1 MHGDDE
7 GRWALMVHP
16 IRHQVNSRVLHK
28 GLFTD
33 EQLMPAAIL
42 VLLAVGVAYT
52 AGSVAVGVIA
62 AAVFLVPVGAMI
74 IDNRAGQLL
83 HGHVSVMARVPTQV
97 SAMYDPGAGDSAVG
111 YELLADDDALLAA
124 RAPTA
129 GELQAVLG
137 E

>member
-1 MHGDDE
+1 
-7 GRWALMVHP
+7 MVHP

-62 AAVFLVPVGAMI
+62 AAVFLLPVGAMI

-83 HGHVSVMARVPTQV
+83 HSHVASWLAYRHKVG
-97 SAMYDPGAGDSAVG
+97 MYDPGAGNSAIG
-111 YELLADDDALLAA
+111 YELLAYDDALLAA
-124 RAPTA
+124 GAPTP
-129 GELQAVLG
+129 GELRAVLG

>member
-1 MHGDDE
+1 
-7 GRWALMVHP
+7 MVHP

-52 AGSVAVGVIA
+52 AGSVAFGIAA
-62 AAVFLVPVGAMI
+62 AAVFLLPVAAMI
-74 IDNRAGQLL
+74 IDNRTGQLL
-83 HGHVSVMARVPTQV
+83 HGQIAAWLAYRRAVGV
-97 SAMYDPGAGDSAVG
+97 YDPGTGDSAIG
-111 YELLADDDALLAA
+111 YELQADESALLAG
-124 RAPTA
+124 APTA
-129 GELQAVLG
+129 GELRAVLG

>member
-1 MHGDDE
+1 M
-7 GRWALMVHP
+7 LHP

-52 AGSVAVGVIA
+52 AGTVVLGVIG
-62 AAVFLVPVGAMI
+62 AAVFLLPVGAMI
-74 IDNRAGQLL
+74 IDNRTGQLL
-83 HGHVSVMARVPTQV
+83 HGQVAAWLAYRRSVGV
-97 SAMYDPGAGDSAVG
+97 YDPGAGDSAVG
-111 YELLADDDALLAA
+111 YELRADEGALLAGP
-124 RAPTA
+124 PTA
-129 GELQAVLG
+129 GELRAVLG

>member
-1 MHGDDE
+1 
-7 GRWALMVHP
+7 MVHP
-16 IRHQVNSRVLHK
+16 IRHQVNSRVLHN

-52 AGSVAVGVIA
+52 AGTVAVGVIA
-62 AAVFLVPVGAMI
+62 AAVFLLPVGAMI
-74 IDNRAGQLL
+74 IDNRAGQVL
-83 HGHVSVMARVPTQV
+83 HGHAKAWLAYRRDVG
-97 SAMYDPGAGDSAVG
+97 MYDPGAGDSAVG
-111 YELLADDDALLAA
+111 YELLTDDDALLVAG
-124 RAPTA
+124 APTA

>member
-1 MHGDDE
+1 M
-7 GRWALMVHP
+7 LHP

-52 AGSVAVGVIA
+52 AGSVALGMIA
-62 AAVFLVPVGAMI
+62 AALFLLPVGAMI

-83 HGHVSVMARVPTQV
+83 HGRAMAWLSYRRSVGV
-97 SAMYDPGAGDSAVG
+97 YDPGAGDCAVG
-111 YELLADDDALLAA
+111 YELLADDEMLLVAG
-124 RAPTA
+124 APTPA
-129 GELQAVLG
+129 ELRSVLG
-137 E
+137 D

>member
-1 MHGDDE
+1 M
-7 GRWALMVHP
+7 LHP

-52 AGSVAVGVIA
+52 AASVAVALIA
-62 AAVFLVPVGAMI
+62 AAVFLLPVAAMI
-74 IDNRAGQLL
+74 LDNRAGQLL
-83 HGHVSVMARVPTQV
+83 HGNARAWLAYRRSVGV
-97 SAMYDPGAGDSAVG
+97 YDPGAGDGAVG
-111 YELLADDDALLAA
+111 YELVLDDDALLAA
-124 RAPTA
+124 GAPTP
-129 GELQAVLG
+129 GELRAVLG

>member
-1 MHGDDE
+1 M
-7 GRWALMVHP
+7 LHP

-52 AGSVAVGVIA
+52 AGSVVVAAIG
-62 AAVFLVPVGAMI
+62 AAVFLLPVGAMI

-83 HGHVSVMARVPTQV
+83 HSQASAWMSYRRSVGV
-97 SAMYDPGAGDSAVG
+97 YDPGGGDSAIG
-111 YELLADDDALLAA
+111 YELLADDEALLAA
-124 RAPTA
+124 GAPTP
-129 GELQAVLG
+129 GDLQTVLG
-137 E
+137 D

>member
-1 MHGDDE
+1 M
-7 GRWALMVHP
+7 LHP

-52 AGSVAVGVIA
+52 AGTVALGVIA
-62 AAVFLVPVGAMI
+62 AAVFLLPVGAMI
-74 IDNRAGQLL
+74 IDNRTGQLL
-83 HGHVSVMARVPTQV
+83 HGQVAAWLAYRRSVGV
-97 SAMYDPGAGDSAVG
+97 YDPGAGDSAVG
-111 YELLADDDALLAA
+111 YELQADESALLSGP
-124 RAPTA
+124 PTP
-129 GELQAVLG
+129 GELRAVLG

>member
-1 MHGDDE
+1 
-7 GRWALMVHP
+7 MVHP

-33 EQLMPAAIL
+33 EQLMPASIL

-52 AGSVAVGVIA
+52 AGNVIVGVIS
-62 AAVFLVPVGAMI
+62 AAVFLLPVGAMI

-83 HGHVSVMARVPTQV
+83 HGHIAAWLAYRRAVG
-97 SAMYDPGAGDSAVG
+97 MYDPGAGDRAVA
-111 YELLADDDALLAA
+111 YELQADEDAVLAA
-124 RAPTA
+124 GAPTP
-129 GELQAVLG
+129 GELRAVLG

>member
-1 MHGDDE
+1 
-7 GRWALMVHP
+7 MVHP

-52 AGSVAVGVIA
+52 AASVAVGVIA
-62 AAVFLVPVGAMI
+62 TAVFLLPVGTMI

-83 HGHVSVMARVPTQV
+83 HGQIAACLAYRRRVGI
-97 SAMYDPGAGDSAVG
+97 YDPGAGHRAAG
-111 YELLADDDALLAA
+111 CELLADDDALL
-124 RAPTA
+124 
-129 GELQAVLG
+129 
-137 E
+137 

>member
-1 MHGDDE
+1 
-7 GRWALMVHP
+7 MVHP

-52 AGSVAVGVIA
+52 AASVAMGVIF
-62 AAVFLVPVGAMI
+62 AAVFLLPVGAMI

-83 HGHVSVMARVPTQV
+83 HGQITAWLAYRRAVGV
-97 SAMYDPGAGDSAVG
+97 YDPGAGDSAVG
-111 YELLADDDALLAA
+111 YELLSDDEALLAA
-124 RAPTA
+124 GAPTS
-129 GELQAVLG
+129 GELRAVLG

>member
-1 MHGDDE
+1 M
-7 GRWALMVHP
+7 LHP

-52 AGSVAVGVIA
+52 AGTVVLGVIG
-62 AAVFLVPVGAMI
+62 AAVFLLPVGAMI
-74 IDNRAGQLL
+74 IDNRTGQIL
-83 HGHVSVMARVPTQV
+83 HGQV
-97 SAMYDPGAGDSAVG
+97 VAWLEYRRKVGVYDPGAGDSAIG
-111 YELLADDDALLAA
+111 YELQADESALLAGP
-124 RAPTA
+124 PTPA
-129 GELQAVLG
+129 ELRAVLG

>member
-1 MHGDDE
+1 
-7 GRWALMVHP
+7 MVHP
-16 IRHQVNSRVLHK
+16 IRHQVNSRVLHR

-52 AGSVAVGVIA
+52 AGSMAVGVIA
-62 AAVFLVPVGAMI
+62 AAVFLLPVGAMI

-83 HGHVSVMARVPTQV
+83 HSHVRAWLAYRRNVGV
-97 SAMYDPGAGDSAVG
+97 YDAGAGESAAG
-111 YELLADDDALLAA
+111 YQLLADDDALLAA
-124 RAPTA
+124 GAPA
-129 GELQAVLG
+129 PGELQAVLG

>member
-1 MHGDDE
+1 
-7 GRWALMVHP
+7 MVHP

-52 AGSVAVGVIA
+52 AGSVALGAIA
-62 AAVFLVPVGAMI
+62 AALFLLPVAAMI
-74 IDNRAGQLL
+74 LDNRAGQLL
-83 HGHVSVMARVPTQV
+83 HDHAKAWLSYRRGVGV
-97 SAMYDPGAGDSAVG
+97 YDPGAGDSAVG
-111 YELLADDDALLAA
+111 YELLADDEALLAA
-124 RAPTA
+124 AAPSPA
-129 GELQAVLG
+129 DLRAVLG

>member
-1 MHGDDE
+1 M
-7 GRWALMVHP
+7 LHP

-52 AGSVAVGVIA
+52 AGTVALGVIA
-62 AAVFLVPVGAMI
+62 AAVFLLPVGAMI
-74 IDNRAGQLL
+74 IDNRTGQLL
-83 HGHVSVMARVPTQV
+83 HGQVAAWLAYRRSVGV
-97 SAMYDPGAGDSAVG
+97 YDPGAGDSAVG
-111 YELLADDDALLAA
+111 YDLQVDEGALLAGP
-124 RAPTA
+124 PTP
-129 GELQAVLG
+129 GELRAVLG

>member
-1 MHGDDE
+1 M
-7 GRWALMVHP
+7 LHP

-52 AGSVAVGVIA
+52 AGSVAVGVTA
-62 AAVFLVPVGAMI
+62 ASVLLLPVAAMI

-83 HGHVSVMARVPTQV
+83 HDQATAWLTYRLSVGI
-97 SAMYDPGAGDSAVG
+97 YDAGGGDSAFG
-111 YELLADDDALLAA
+111 YELLPDDGVLHAA
-124 RAPTA
+124 CSATS
-129 GELQAVLG
+129 GELQSVLG
-137 E
+137 D

>member
-1 MHGDDE
+1 M
-7 GRWALMVHP
+7 LHP

-52 AGSVAVGVIA
+52 SGTVALAAIG
-62 AAVFLVPVGAMI
+62 AAVFLLPVGAMI
-74 IDNRAGQLL
+74 IDNRTGQLL
-83 HGHVSVMARVPTQV
+83 HGQV
-97 SAMYDPGAGDSAVG
+97 AAWLAYRRGVGVYDPGAGDSAIG
-111 YELLADDDALLAA
+111 YELQGDESALLAGP
-124 RAPTA
+124 PTP
-129 GELQAVLG
+129 GELRAVLG

>member
-1 MHGDDE
+1 
-7 GRWALMVHP
+7 MVHP

-62 AAVFLVPVGAMI
+62 AAVFLLPVGAMI

-83 HGHVSVMARVPTQV
+83 HGHANAWLAYRRSVGV
-97 SAMYDPGAGDSAVG
+97 YDQGAGDSAVG

-129 GELQAVLG
+129 GELRAVLG

>member
-1 MHGDDE
+1 M
-7 GRWALMVHP
+7 LHP

-33 EQLMPAAIL
+33 EQLLPAAIL

-52 AGSVAVGVIA
+52 AGTVALGVLG

-74 IDNRAGQLL
+74 IDNRTGQLL
-83 HGHVSVMARVPTQV
+83 HGQAAAWLEYRRTVGV
-97 SAMYDPGAGDSAVG
+97 YDPGAGDRAIG
-111 YELLADDDALLAA
+111 YELQPDGSALLAGP
-124 RAPTA
+124 PTP
-129 GELQAVLG
+129 GELRAVLG

>member
-1 MHGDDE
+1 M
-7 GRWALMVHP
+7 LHP

-52 AGSVAVGVIA
+52 AGSVEVGVAA
-62 AAVFLVPVGAMI
+62 AAVFLLPVAAMI

-83 HGHVSVMARVPTQV
+83 HGQIAAWLAYRRAVG
-97 SAMYDPGAGDSAVG
+97 MYDPGAGDSALG
-111 YELLADDDALLAA
+111 YELLADDDALRAA
-124 RAPTA
+124 GAPTP
-129 GELQAVLG
+129 GDLQAVLG